1 MARYPDLLFEQIFP
15 DDPRFDALMS
25 RVGEARRAELLK
37 RRRRPEGEDPSAGF
51 SEGAPGVTE
60 SPPSDWLLA
69 PQSKRTQPRLV
80 QTEWLY
86 VSEFWLYDQVM
97 PSPLGPLT
105 RDKAHRTLDLARST
119 EVVLPTLE
127 LSETGYLLQH
137 LLTAAATSA
146 ADGATVPF
154 NLLNPAAHP
163 ALPPLY
169 FRVLLQHEMLL
180 VFLVLQ
186 LVESD

>member
-1 MARYPDLLFEQIFP
+1 
-15 DDPRFDALMS
+15 
-25 RVGEARRAELLK
+25 
-37 RRRRPEGEDPSAGF
+37 
-51 SEGAPGVTE
+51 
-60 SPPSDWLLA
+60 
-69 PQSKRTQPRLV
+69 
-80 QTEWLY
+80 
-86 VSEFWLYDQVM
+86 
-97 PSPLGPLT
+97 
-105 RDKAHRTLDLARST
+105 
-119 EVVLPTLE
+119 LPTLE

-186 LVESD
+186 LVESDPEQLATRGREGLLLRAIERMLRDIGEVTDPESVLDVRELDEFRAAIERNDSTQENYLRPRMEILVDLGLVGRRSAGTERRTDFVWHVTEQTRALADTLRPLA